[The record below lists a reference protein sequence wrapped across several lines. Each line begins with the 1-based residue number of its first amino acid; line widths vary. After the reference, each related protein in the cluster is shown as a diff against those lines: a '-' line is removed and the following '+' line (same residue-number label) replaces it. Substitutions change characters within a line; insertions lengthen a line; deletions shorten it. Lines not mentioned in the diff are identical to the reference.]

1 VFVAIYIDPG
11 ADDETAVRL
20 ASRAATLKGVRTA
33 AQGRDPEAARALV
46 DRRDSLASPFYGGD

>member
-1 VFVAIYIDPG
+1 
-11 ADDETAVRL
+11 VRL